1 MRYAMLALLL
11 AACQPTTG
19 PTPMPPDASDA
30 APAPTP
36 PAPVA
41 DSAPPA
47 PAACAAA
54 CSALA
59 AAGCGLGSA
68 PGCGTFLAAMAAS
81 GQHPDPAHGS
91 KPFACTDITPATVHT
106 RADAQRYGFACP

>member
-1 MRYAMLALLL
+1 
-11 AACQPTTG
+11 
-19 PTPMPPDASDA
+19 MPPDASDA
-30 APAPTP
+30 APAPP
-36 PAPVA
+36 PAPPVA

-68 PGCGTFLAAMAAS
+68 PTCSTFLAAMAAS
-81 GQHPDPAHGS
+81 GQHPDPAKAN
-91 KPFACTDITPATVHT
+91 KPFACADITLATVHT
-106 RADAQRYGFACP
+106 KADAQRYGFACP